1 MGDVSAL
8 REIALGVRDVP
19 DRLHFLREAFG
30 LSAER
35 SGFVDPGSAKALW
48 GLDRPLEAAVVG
60 RADAPDGPRLR
71 LVAASGAPARAD
83 GRLSS
88 PGPIGFGVTTRDI
101 QAVHARVASLGVRF
115 LSPPVRLTPGSV
127 GPTGPVRWE
136 TFGQAPDGELVVLIE
151 RINAPQPYGVI
162 SDEGATSAPLHASF
176 VVGDLDACSR
186 FMRELLLHETV
197 IRDRGEGEVFDQVL
211 GTPPGTR
218 FRFEML
224 QRPGAAAGRIIFIEF
239 ERREDEMPETAPET
253 APPARGV
260 QALRYDVGDL
270 DEVLARASAAGGR
283 LVRGPL
289 AVRSE
294 LLGSGRVA
302 CVSPPFGTLV
312 ELWQPA

>member
-8 REIALGVRDVP
+8 REIALGARDVP
-19 DRLHFLREAFG
+19 DRLRFLSAAFG

-48 GLDRPLEAAVVG
+48 GLDGPLEAAVAG
-60 RADAPDGPRLR
+60 RVDAPEGPRLR

-88 PGPIGFGVTTRDI
+88 PGPIGFGVTTRGI

-115 LSPPVRLTPGSV
+115 LSPPVRLTPGSA
-127 GPTGPVRWE
+127 GPTGPIRWE

-151 RINAPQPYGVI
+151 RVNAPQPYGVI
-162 SDEGATSAPLHASF
+162 SEADGTSAPLHASF
-176 VVGDLDACSR
+176 VVSDLDACSR
-186 FMRELLLHETV
+186 FMRELLLHETL
-197 IRDRGEGEVFDQVL
+197 IRDRGEGEVFEQVM

-224 QRPGAAAGRIIFIEF
+224 QRSGASAGRIIFIEF
-239 ERREDEMPETAPET
+239 ERRSEETPAT

-270 DEVLARASAAGGR
+270 DEVLARVSAAGGR